1 MKAAAMVVTMVV
13 VFLSGCGPRVVLV
26 DRGPQAYYQ
35 TGYPVHD
42 TSRELERAFRSLR
55 RVTYSAAYETYLFAP
70 DAGVTQRDLAD
81 PATLLRAA
89 ERFSDVTSK
98 TGTAVIVARSTD
110 RAALVTNH
118 HVVRFPP
125 TVVHYFDE
133 DRARLPRSSRRV
145 ASVAVLNREWGLL
158 ADHHELGAFE
168 VLARDT
174 AQDIAIIEIRLP
186 EGIGAAAFR
195 PIAISPG
202 DPRQLSWGSFL
213 YVLGFPSRYAM
224 VTRALVS
231 DPNRDRQGGFLSDGL
246 WNEGISGGVIL
257 AVRGDDGALEW
268 VGMTRAGAGTREVRL
283 QPRADEPLE
292 DDVGL
297 LYDGPIY
304 LEHTLRIQY
313 GITFSVPMIS
323 VRNFLE
329 QHRIMLQ
336 GRGYDL
342 RRF

>member
-1 MKAAAMVVTMVV
+1 MKAAAMVVTIVV
-13 VFLSGCGPRVVLV
+13 LFLSGCGPRVVLV

-35 TGYPVHD
+35 TGFPVHD
-42 TSRELERAFRSLR
+42 TSRELERAFRALR
-55 RVTYSAAYETYLFAP
+55 RVNYSANYETYVFAP

-81 PATLLRAA
+81 PAALDRAS
-89 ERFSDVTSK
+89 ERFSEVTSK
-98 TGTAVIVARSTD
+98 TGTAVIVARTME

-125 TVVHYFDE
+125 TIVHYFDE
-133 DRARLPRSSRRV
+133 DRARTPRASRRV
-145 ASVAVLNREWGLL
+145 ASVAVRTQEWGLL
-158 ADHHELGAFE
+158 ADHAELGAFE

-174 AQDIAIIEIRLP
+174 THDIAVIEVRLP
-186 EGIGAAAFR
+186 EGVAAAGFQ

-202 DPRQLSWGSFL
+202 DPRRLSWGSFL

-231 DPNRDRQGGFLSDGL
+231 EPNRDRHGGFLSDGL

-257 AVRGDDGALEW
+257 AIRGDDGSLEW

-283 QPRADEPLE
+283 QPRADEMLE

-313 GITFSVPMIS
+313 GITFSVPMNR
-323 VRNFLE
+323 VRSFLAD
-329 QHRIMLQ
+329 QRIMLQ